1 MFYDIVNAL
10 CKERKTTI
18 TRMAEE
24 IGLSNAAPTSWR
36 KGAVPKL
43 GTLRKISDYFGVSVE
58 YLLGNEPKKE
68 TPTVSGE
75 RDMEDLAL
83 LAKYREADDSTRA
96 AIRLLLKF

>member
-1 MFYDIVNAL
+1 MFYDIVNDL
-10 CKERKTTI
+10 CKARKTTI
-18 TRMAEE
+18 TRMSEE

-43 GTLRKISDYFGVSVE
+43 STLKKISEYFGVSVE
-58 YLLGNEPKKE
+58 YLLGNEQKE